1 HRPTPRRIHRQE
13 QNMTAESST
22 HTYENGVQETV
33 TLRRGPATPHDCALL
48 KITYSDGEIADCYVN
63 TAWLRDRADQL
74 TDTPRPLARERL
86 DGWKTEWERRIKAEK
101 ERDKAR
107 AGARLAFDRY
117 REVQAERQKVV
128 DELYRIRAEK
138 AEEELYRIR
147 AEEAEE
153 ERDEARRYEC
163 SDLDAHWRLGEAL
176 ASLKEANATV
186 ASLRAEQPRPLTADD
201 IEQLVTQNRYRVADA
216 IRALYPEEPM
226 ATDVL
231 AHAGMT
237 ALTEPTRPEEKVEA
251 VLHQYWS
258 GDINGDDLANRI
270 VEEMNR

>member
-1 HRPTPRRIHRQE
+1 
-13 QNMTAESST
+13 MTFEDNHA
-22 HTYENGVQETV
+22 G
-33 TLRRGPATPHDCALL
+33 
-48 KITYSDGEIADCYVN
+48 
-63 TAWLRDRADQL
+63 RD
-74 TDTPRPLARERL
+74 LARERL
-86 DGWKTEWERRIKAEK
+86 DGWKAEWERRIDAEQK
-101 ERDKAR
+101 LIALQDEVNE
-107 AGARLAFDRY
+107 LWPY
-117 REVQAERQKVV
+117 RK
-128 DELYRIRAEK
+128 RAEK
-138 AEEELYRIR
+138 
-147 AEEAEE
+147 AEE
-153 ERDEARRYEC
+153 ERDEARRHEC
-163 SDLDAHWRLGEAL
+163 SDLDAHWRLDETL

-231 AHAGMT
+231 AHAVMT

-258 GDINGDDLANRI
+258 GDINGDDLADRI

>member
-1 HRPTPRRIHRQE
+1 
-13 QNMTAESST
+13 MTAESST
-22 HTYENGVQETV
+22 HTYESGVQETV

-63 TAWLRDRADQL
+63 TAWLRDRADHL
-74 TDTPRPLARERL
+74 TDTPRPLTADDMTFEDNHAGRDLARERL

-107 AGARLAFDRY
+107 AGARLAFGRC
-117 REVQAERQKVV
+117 REAQAERQKVV
-128 DELYRIRAEK
+128 DELYRIRA
-138 AEEELYRIR
+138 
-147 AEEAEE
+147 
-153 ERDEARRYEC
+153 D
-163 SDLDAHWRLGEAL
+163 
-176 ASLKEANATV
+176 
-186 ASLRAEQPRPLTADD
+186 EQPRPLTADD

-231 AHAGMT
+231 AHAVMT

>member
-1 HRPTPRRIHRQE
+1 
-13 QNMTAESST
+13 MTAESST
-22 HTYENGVQETV
+22 HTYESGVQETV

-74 TDTPRPLARERL
+74 ADT
-86 DGWKTEWERRIKAEK
+86 
-101 ERDKAR
+101 
-107 AGARLAFDRY
+107 
-117 REVQAERQKVV
+117 
-128 DELYRIRAEK
+128 
-138 AEEELYRIR
+138 
-147 AEEAEE
+147 
-153 ERDEARRYEC
+153 
-163 SDLDAHWRLGEAL
+163 
-176 ASLKEANATV
+176 
-186 ASLRAEQPRPLTADD
+186 PRPLTADD

-231 AHAGMT
+231 AHAVMT
-237 ALTEPTRPEEKVEA
+237 ALTEPTRPEGAEKVEA

-258 GDINGDDLANRI
+258 GDINGDDLADRI